1 MRARTVLAALFSLLL
16 VGATHAQ
23 SVTGARLLEAGVYSA
38 QLKTEEKT
46 GKTVSTGY
54 KLVKAGQAID
64 SGGFE
69 VSQFDDG
76 LPRVGFWWYLDGTPV
91 GKNVQVKIVRIDP
104 DGSEHGDP
112 WDRTLGRKAWNGMRV
127 KDWQAQVGKTTFQIW
142 YGTKKL
148 METSFEIQ

>member
-1 MRARTVLAALFSLLL
+1 MVERELHNVIWIERVSGREWRAVMRARTVLAAIFSLLL

-23 SVTGARLLEAGVYSA
+23 SVTGARLLEASVYSA

-46 GKTVSTGY
+46 GKTISTGY

-76 LPRVGFWWYLDGTPV
+76 LPRVGFW
-91 GKNVQVKIVRIDP
+91 
-104 DGSEHGDP
+104 
-112 WDRTLGRKAWNGMRV
+112 
-127 KDWQAQVGKTTFQIW
+127 
-142 YGTKKL
+142 
-148 METSFEIQ
+148 

>member
-1 MRARTVLAALFSLLL
+1 MRARTVLAAIFSLLL

-38 QLKTEEKT
+38 QVKTEEKT
-46 GKTVSTGY
+46 GKTISTGY

-76 LPRVGFWWYLDGTPV
+76 LPRVGFW
-91 GKNVQVKIVRIDP
+91 
-104 DGSEHGDP
+104 
-112 WDRTLGRKAWNGMRV
+112 
-127 KDWQAQVGKTTFQIW
+127 
-142 YGTKKL
+142 
-148 METSFEIQ
+148 

>member
-76 LPRVGFWWYLDGTPV
+76 LPRVGFWWYLEGRDGTACALRT
-91 GKNVQVKIVRIDP
+91 GKRRLERPPSKY
-104 DGSEHGDP
+104 
-112 WDRTLGRKAWNGMRV
+112 GMAPR
-127 KDWQAQVGKTTFQIW
+127 
-142 YGTKKL
+142 
-148 METSFEIQ
+148 S